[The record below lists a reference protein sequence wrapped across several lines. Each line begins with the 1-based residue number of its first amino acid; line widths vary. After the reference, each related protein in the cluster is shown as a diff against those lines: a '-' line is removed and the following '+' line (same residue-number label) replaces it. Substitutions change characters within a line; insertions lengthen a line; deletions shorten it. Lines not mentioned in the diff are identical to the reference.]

1 MGLSILELSETVM
14 YEFWYNYV
22 KPNYGKKAKLCYMD
36 TVSITVYTKTD
47 YIYIGQAL
55 ETRIDTL
62 NYELNRPIP
71 KRKNNC
77 N

>member
-1 MGLSILELSETVM
+1 MV
-14 YEFWYNYV
+14 
-22 KPNYGKKAKLCYMD
+22 KKAKLCCMD

-47 YIYIGQAL
+47 YIYIGQAV

-62 NYELNRPIP
+62 NYELNRPIS

>member
-22 KPNYGKKAKLCYMD
+22 KPNYGKKSK
-36 TVSITVYTKTD
+36 TVLYGYSITVYTKTD
-47 YIYIGQAL
+47 YIYIGQAV

>member
-1 MGLSILELSETVM
+1 MV
-14 YEFWYNYV
+14 
-22 KPNYGKKAKLCYMD
+22 KKAKLCYMD

-47 YIYIGQAL
+47 YIYIGQTV
-55 ETRIDTL
+55 ETRIDTS
-62 NYELNRPIP
+62 NYELNGPIP